1 MKRRERLEEQP
12 GQKIEGRLKGLEKGL
27 EKLEDDK
34 MVRITK
40 SIFFPPKD
48 KALARKISIKSPTAF
63 RRSIRKLRLGGITL
77 KERRALTLAKTR
89 ATVQLKRNNLS
100 SNERRQF
107 RSISQ
112 INIPK
117 VTKKR

>member
-1 MKRRERLEEQP
+1 
-12 GQKIEGRLKGLEKGL
+12 
-27 EKLEDDK
+27 

-48 KALARKISIKSPTAF
+48 KALARKISITSPAAF

-77 KERRALTLAKTR
+77 KERRALILARTR

-100 SNERRQF
+100 NKERKQF
-107 RSISQ
+107 RTISQ
-112 INIPK
+112 MNIPK
-117 VTKKR
+117 VTKR